1 MSIPIRIL
9 IELETARLA
18 SEITFYFIKIN
29 PPISNLYECVD

>member
-9 IELETARLA
+9 IELEIARLA

-29 PPISNLYECVD
+29 PISNLYECVD